1 MYIYLLCQLQQCTC
15 IYVFFSYTAL
25 GSSVL
30 QGLMDKYQLSTA
42 QVDREVQQ
50 KDVPYLAASF
60 DNVEL
65 YVDAME
71 LSSGE
76 QSDVRKMESNHV
88 AMIKCLNIWK
98 RKKLSQATF
107 RALLDMLVN
116 LRKITITD
124 QVCQYLKVSVPINY
138 C

>member
-1 MYIYLLCQLQQCTC
+1 MPATTMHVHLCR
-15 IYVFFSYTAL
+15 VNSYTASATGHTA
-25 GSSVL
+25 GSSQPANAVL
-30 QGLMDKYQLSTA
+30 QQLMDKCQLSTA

-107 RALLDMLVN
+107 GAR
-116 LRKITITD
+116 
-124 QVCQYLKVSVPINY
+124 C
-138 C
+138 